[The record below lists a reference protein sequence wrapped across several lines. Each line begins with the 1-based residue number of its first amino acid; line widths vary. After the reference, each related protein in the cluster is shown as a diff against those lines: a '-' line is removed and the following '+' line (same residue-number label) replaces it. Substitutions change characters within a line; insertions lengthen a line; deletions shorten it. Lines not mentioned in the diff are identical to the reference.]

1 MWASTAKPTASS
13 AATWTSTASNRWQA
27 GSPRSLGEW
36 ARCPLPCYWST
47 PCKRPS
53 AAPQTP
59 DTRTWTTPFCP
70 PRTCPP
76 STASAR
82 RMSRPP
88 SMCCWS
94 APARH
99 WRPSPPPA
107 SRPPGKPSWSSW
119 KWPTSNCSRPPAPS
133 TILTTWPTTPNTA
146 PLRRITEFWTRLGTN
161 ERLYAKY
168 KAIAPASLTPVQ
180 SQAHR
185 NAMRNFVL
193 AGAELTGAAK
203 ERFACIQQRQAELD
217 QKFSENV
224 LDATEAFAY
233 YASAE
238 ELDGLPADIRQAALS
253 AAQAEGRAGYK
264 LTLKSPSYLPV
275 MQFPSRSELRENLY
289 RAYVTRASDQAEN
302 RQFDNSASIAEILA
316 LRREEARL
324 LGYPHFGALSI
335 TPKITHSPA
344 QP

>member
-1 MWASTAKPTASS
+1 MWASTANPTASCS
-13 AATWTSTASNRWQA
+13 ATWTSTASNRWQA
-27 GSPRSLGEW
+27 GSPRCLAEW

-59 DTRTWTTPFCP
+59 DTRPWTTPCCR
-70 PRTCPP
+70 PRTRPP

-107 SRPPGKPSWSSW
+107 SRPAGKPSWSSW
-119 KWPTSNCSRPPAPS
+119 KCPTSNCSRPGAPS
-133 TILTTWPTTPNTA
+133 AILTTLPPPP
-146 PLRRITEFWTRLGTN
+146 PLRAAYNAALPRITEFWTRLGTN

-168 KAIAPASLTPVQ
+168 KAIDPASLTPVQ

-238 ELDGLPADIRQAALS
+238 ELDALPADIRQAALS

-264 LTLKSPSYLPV
+264 LTLKWPCYLPV
-275 MQFPSRSELRENLY
+275 MQFASRSELREKLY

-324 LGYPHFGALSI
+324 
-335 TPKITHSPA
+335 
-344 QP
+344 